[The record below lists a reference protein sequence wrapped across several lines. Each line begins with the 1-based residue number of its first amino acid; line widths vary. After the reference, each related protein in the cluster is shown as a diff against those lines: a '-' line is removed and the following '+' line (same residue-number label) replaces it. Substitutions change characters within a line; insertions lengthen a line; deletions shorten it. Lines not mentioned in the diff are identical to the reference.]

1 MENKKMMYL
10 FALCCGA
17 LLITGCGT
25 DTDKENKEEDKV
37 KVAST
42 QTLECSYSEKENE
55 MTAEM
60 GFTFVYDNKEEKL
73 TEGKMMVGYFYDFS
87 SLSDSEKKEADDM
100 MKTLMSGMC
109 DSFKDQEGY
118 KNCKTNYKNG
128 KFDMT
133 VDFDIENLTAA
144 TDGDLKPDMSL
155 EKLKNYFEN
164 ESTEKMTCVIK

>member
-1 MENKKMMYL
+1 
-10 FALCCGA
+10 
-17 LLITGCGT
+17 
-25 DTDKENKEEDKV
+25 
-37 KVAST
+37 
-42 QTLECSYSEKENE
+42 
-55 MTAEM
+55 
-60 GFTFVYDNKEEKL
+60 
-73 TEGKMMVGYFYDFS
+73 MVGYFYDFS

-164 ESTEKMTCVIK
+164 ESTEKMTCTIK